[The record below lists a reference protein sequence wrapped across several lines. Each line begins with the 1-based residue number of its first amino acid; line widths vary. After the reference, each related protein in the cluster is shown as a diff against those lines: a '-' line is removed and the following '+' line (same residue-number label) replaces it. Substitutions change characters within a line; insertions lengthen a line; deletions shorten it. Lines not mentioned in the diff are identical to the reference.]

1 MSLRKI
7 KSINSE
13 KFGQD
18 LSETLSSLT
27 LPNDVSDAFSL
38 FGESITTALDKHA
51 PLQEKIISI
60 RPKMP
65 WYTTEV
71 LEAKREK
78 RQAERK
84 WKATN
89 REEDK
94 KLFKSK
100 KNQYCYKIKI
110 AKANYFKAWVEEC
123 DNDQKK
129 LFQVLDQLLHQKQ
142 TQVLPSF
149 TEAKKLAEALSAYF
163 TTKIK
168 KKLGRKLMQSPP
180 PYWWRT
186 RTAPSVRRHYQPL
199 NCLQKKR
206 YSKL

>member
-1 MSLRKI
+1 MHHKPYPVSLRKI
-7 KSINSE
+7 KSIDSE

-18 LSETLSSLT
+18 LQETLSNLT
-27 LPNDVSDAFSL
+27 LPSDVSDAFSL
-38 FGESITTALDKHA
+38 FDESISTALDKHA

-60 RPKMP
+60 RSKMP
-65 WYTTEV
+65 WYTIDI

-100 KNQYCYKIKI
+100 RNQYCYKLKI
-110 AKANYFKAWVEEC
+110 AKANHFKAQVEEC

-129 LFQVLDQLLHQKQ
+129 LFQVLEQLLHQKQ
-142 TQVLPSF
+142 TQVLQSF
-149 TEAKKLAEALSAYF
+149 TEAKKFTEALSMYF
-163 TTKIK
+163 TAKIEK
-168 KKLGRKLMQSPP
+168 
-180 PYWWRT
+180 T
-186 RTAPSVRRHYQPL
+186 RYF
-199 NCLQKKR
+199 
-206 YSKL
+206 

>member
-1 MSLRKI
+1 
-7 KSINSE
+7 
-13 KFGQD
+13 
-18 LSETLSSLT
+18 
-27 LPNDVSDAFSL
+27 
-38 FGESITTALDKHA
+38 
-51 PLQEKIISI
+51 
-60 RPKMP
+60 MP
-65 WYTTEV
+65 WYTTE
-71 LEAKREK
+71 EAKREK

-100 KNQYCYKIKI
+100 RNQYCYKIKI
-110 AKANYFKAWVEEC
+110 AKANYFKVQVEDC

-163 TTKIK
+163 T
-168 KKLGRKLMQSPP
+168 
-180 PYWWRT
+180 
-186 RTAPSVRRHYQPL
+186 
-199 NCLQKKR
+199 N
-206 YSKL
+206 